1 MTYVV
6 SILDDNGV
14 TWGRQVAYNI
24 AILKRIIKCT
34 WVETH
39 AGMRRRGVRLG
50 TPNWSDRQ
58 RELRA
63 STFLPDDYRNKKP
76 RSGSSDV
83 PALRYGETEFPY
95 ESHQECLHL
104 HETSMNWMSVR
115 NLDRR
120 KFR

>member
-1 MTYVV
+1 MVYVV

-24 AILKRIIKCT
+24 AILKRIIKCA
-34 WVETH
+34 WAETH
-39 AGMRRRGVRLG
+39 VGMRRGGVRLE

-63 STFLPDDYRNKKP
+63 FIFLPDDYGNKKP

-95 ESHQECLHL
+95 ESH
-104 HETSMNWMSVR
+104 
-115 NLDRR
+115 
-120 KFR
+120 